1 MNSKYAYIFRIVLAA
16 YLAFLGG
23 RILYVMIEQRPTNM
37 GAMSFIAVV
46 YMILGVAYAIY
57 SGRKLW
63 KILKNEKAVRDLD
76 ETQEL
81 PVIDEMAVRAASQV
95 QNTAAPQTSAPER
108 GVAPAAVTDLG
119 AEAADAGK
127 QTGISDTADNAEQ
140 TGNSG
145 TRDNTE
151 QTGTSDARDNAEQ
164 PEQTAQA
171 EPTDEKSA
179 GDN

>member
-23 RILYVMIEQRPTNM
+23 RLLYVMIEQRPANM

-76 ETQEL
+76 KTQEL
-81 PVIDEMAVRAASQV
+81 PVIDDMAVHAASQA
-95 QNTAAPQTSAPER
+95 QNTAAQQPAAPER

-119 AEAADAGK
+119 ADTPDTGE
-127 QTGISDTADNAEQ
+127 QTGTSGARENAEQ
-140 TGNSG
+140 TGTSG
-145 TRDNTE
+145 TRENAE
-151 QTGTSDARDNAEQ
+151 ETGASGARDNKEQ
-164 PEQTAQA
+164 SGQTAQA
-171 EPTDEKSA
+171 ESTDEKSA
-179 GDN
+179 EDN